1 MAARAIGVACG
12 LVVALCA
19 AFAST
24 ANAGLITG
32 GYCPNASQVFAP
44 WSDVHDYVFATN
56 GGFELGSYGWSLS
69 GGAYVVG
76 GNEPFYLHS
85 SSDNRSLYL
94 PQGASATSP
103 ATCMA
108 TSSTVIR
115 FVSKGDT
122 NLRVQIIE
130 RNLLG
135 IVVNILSVS
144 SVNGTTTWQP
154 TPEIVNLQSLQGLL
168 GVATMQVKITA
179 VDGPAQVDDLF
190 VDPMGSRD

>member
-1 MAARAIGVACG
+1 MARALGVVCG
-12 LVVALCA
+12 LVVALFVG
-19 AFAST
+19 FATPAKAS
-24 ANAGLITG
+24 LIFG
-32 GYCPNASQVFAP
+32 GNCPGASQVFSP
-44 WSDVHDYVFATN
+44 WSDLRDYVFATN
-56 GGFELGSYGWSLS
+56 GGFELGSYGWSLT
-69 GGAYVVG
+69 GGAYVTG

-85 SSDNRSLYL
+85 GSDSRSLYL
-94 PQGASATSP
+94 PRGASATSP

-144 SVNGTTTWQP
+144 SVNGTSSWQP
-154 TPEIVNLQSLQGLL
+154 TPEITNLQSLQGLL

-179 VDGPAQVDDLF
+179 VDGAAQVDDLF